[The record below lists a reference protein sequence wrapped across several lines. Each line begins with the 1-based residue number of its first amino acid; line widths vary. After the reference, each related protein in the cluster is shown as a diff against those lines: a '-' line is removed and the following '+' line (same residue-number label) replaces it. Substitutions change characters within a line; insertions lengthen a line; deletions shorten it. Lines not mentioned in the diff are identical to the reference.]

1 MQIGGEFYFFPGTDV
16 AQIEYVAKEE
26 GGCILLTIS
35 QGVVC
40 SYAALFGR
48 HPFYLLTFPGSFFA
62 FGLILVRQKDFVRRA
77 VYWKH
82 YWPKGITELD
92 QTHTGM

>member
-1 MQIGGEFYFFPGTDV
+1 MLMRTVLPVNITREEALQIGGEFYFFPGTDV

-48 HPFYLLTFPGSFFA
+48 RPFYLLVFLGSFLPLA
-62 FGLILVRQKDFVRRA
+62 
-77 VYWKH
+77 
-82 YWPKGITELD
+82 
-92 QTHTGM
+92 